1 MNFDISSLCY
11 NFLFI
16 INRLIKFIKKKC
28 NKKKQMKKRKPKK
41 KHVSKNMPPCH
52 FYIAIAIESSLKIR
66 KRTECF

>member
-1 MNFDISSLCY
+1 
-11 NFLFI
+11 
-16 INRLIKFIKKKC
+16 
-28 NKKKQMKKRKPKK
+28 MKKRKPKK